1 MDRATGRSLYGLALV
16 VLASIWLTMFL
27 FGGDAVDRRI
37 YELLYA
43 GHRPVLATIAHG
55 LTILGEPTVLI
66 AAGLVVALWLW
77 WRRHHPHLAIAITLV
92 ILVGRG
98 LSEVQKY
105 WIARA
110 RPELLSKSE

>member
-1 MDRATGRSLYGLALV
+1 MDRATGRLLYGLALV
-16 VLASIWLTMFL
+16 VLASIWLHMFL
-27 FGGDAVDRRI
+27 FGG
-37 YELLYA
+37 
-43 GHRPVLATIAHG
+43 HRPVVATIALG
-55 LTILGEPTVLI
+55 LTMLGEPTVLI

-77 WRRHHPHLAIAITLV
+77 WRRHHPHLSIAITLV

-110 RPELLSKSE
+110 RPDLEPHHV